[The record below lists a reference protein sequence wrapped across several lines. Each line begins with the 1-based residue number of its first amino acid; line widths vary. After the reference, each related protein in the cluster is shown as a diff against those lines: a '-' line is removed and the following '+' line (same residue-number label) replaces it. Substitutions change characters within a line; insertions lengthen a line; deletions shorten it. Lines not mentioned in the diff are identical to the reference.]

1 MIVEYKLNI
10 DMFGNTYHPAYIK
23 DHAYYDST
31 TKTFV
36 GYILPESERDYW
48 VPDTLVELTEEEL
61 VQRVLNGEI
70 SRQRMPGNI
79 TLTNEELEDEA
90 RSWYNKVR

>member
-1 MIVEYKLNI
+1 V
-10 DMFGNTYHPAYIK
+10 
-23 DHAYYDST
+23 YYDST
-31 TKTFV
+31 SKTFV

-61 VQRVLNGEI
+61 VQRVLTGEI

-79 TLTNEELEDEA
+79 TLTNEELEAEV
-90 RSWYNKVR
+90 RNWYNQF